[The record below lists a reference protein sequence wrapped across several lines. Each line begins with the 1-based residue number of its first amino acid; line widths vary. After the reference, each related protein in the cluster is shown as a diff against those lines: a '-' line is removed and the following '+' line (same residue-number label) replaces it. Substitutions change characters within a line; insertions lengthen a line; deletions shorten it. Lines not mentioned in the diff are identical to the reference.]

1 MIHLAEVTQRYMDGD
16 GTPVAAVSDVSLHVP
31 AGKITL
37 LTGPSGSGKTTLLTL
52 VGAMARPTAGRIH
65 LVREGVRTELTS
77 LPERFRTELRRRTFG
92 FIFQHY
98 QLVPGLSALENVILP
113 ARPLGLKARPLQE
126 KGLALLERF
135 GVAPRAATPVERLSG
150 GEQQRVA
157 IARALINDPAVL
169 IADEPTAHLD
179 SARTRDFLDL
189 LAAFRAEGRTVVLT
203 SHDPQVLA
211 AGLAD
216 LRVTLRDG
224 RLVDPAAP

>member
-1 MIHLAEVTQRYMDGD
+1 
-16 GTPVAAVSDVSLHVP
+16 
-31 AGKITL
+31 
-37 LTGPSGSGKTTLLTL
+37 
-52 VGAMARPTAGRIH
+52 
-65 LVREGVRTELTS
+65 
-77 LPERFRTELRRRTFG
+77 LP
-92 FIFQHY
+92 
-98 QLVPGLSALENVILP
+98 
-113 ARPLGLKARPLQE
+113 
-126 KGLALLERF
+126 ERF